1 MSYSDPLNLFHWT
14 EREYNR
20 TLDFLRKNKKR
31 EKLAAMIVRGLP
43 PLFFAVYTIQLC
55 LMGWQVLI
63 SGFAREEVVSL
74 IGAMAFPAG
83 CLLVSSLLRKK
94 FNRKRPYEQL
104 SIRPLL
110 DKKGGKSFPSNHT
123 ASAFVLALT
132 TFRLSPVL
140 VCIMLL
146 LAAVTG
152 MSRIAAGLHWPED
165 VLCGGILG
173 IVFGILGLLIL

>member
-1 MSYSDPLNLFHWT
+1 MNHHDRLNLFHWT

-20 TLDFLRKNKKR
+20 ILGFLRKNKKR
-31 EKLAAMIVRGLP
+31 EKMAALIVRGLP
-43 PLFFAVYTIQLC
+43 PLFFAVYTVQLC
-55 LMGWQVLI
+55 LMGWWTIV
-63 SGFAREEVVSL
+63 SGFAPKNLSAL
-74 IGAMAFPAG
+74 IGSMVFPAG
-83 CLLVSSLLRKK
+83 CLLMSIFLRKK
-94 FNRKRPYEQL
+94 IDRKRPYEQL

-132 TFRLSPVL
+132 TFRLSAVL
-140 VCIMLL
+140 GCIMLL
-146 LAAVTG
+146 LAIITG

-173 IVFGILGLLIL
+173 LVFGILGLLIL